1 MLRVSAKLAG
11 DTVDLTA
18 LTGATDAKDAGV
30 KHGALL
36 LAFAEAVMSRDSS
49 ILTMARDALEQ
60 ASSTGIVIEAAG
72 VAANFQRMVRIAD
85 ATGIPVDDMTSE
97 LGRTIREELGLYAFE
112 SAANSA
118 RKD

>member
-18 LTGATDAKDAGV
+18 LTGACEGKDAGV

-36 LAFAEAVMSRDSS
+36 LAFAEAVMSRDSAT
-49 ILTMARDALEQ
+49 LTMARDALEQ
-60 ASSTGIVIEAAG
+60 ASSAGIVIEAAG

-97 LGRTIREELGLYAFE
+97 LGTTIREELGLYAFE
-112 SAANSA
+112 SAANSV

>member
-18 LTGATDAKDAGV
+18 LTGASEGKDAGV

-49 ILTMARDALEQ
+49 ILTMARDAW
-60 ASSTGIVIEAAG
+60 SKPAAP
-72 VAANFQRMVRIAD
+72 A
-85 ATGIPVDDMTSE
+85 
-97 LGRTIREELGLYAFE
+97 L
-112 SAANSA
+112 
-118 RKD
+118 